1 MRLLNDEMRDMLM
14 MSRDTKTAIRE
25 MNEAF
30 TGEQESDYIH
40 YKDSKSKK
48 SKVKKVVRQKTVE
61 RPHGTAQNKALEP
74 IMESEEVDNT
84 FALVPVNN
92 GRLKKKRNDIL
103 KQRAKLITGEL
114 GKNPYLSFGRE
125 DTFVTG
131 GGLPGRNRRTANV
144 EAEQEEDEEEKE
156 YDCLEDQLLAEVDKH
171 EKDFNQMF
179 VYLNECEDML
189 HGNDV
194 AQIRELMKVT
204 DKRTHGHI
212 VNYDKIRAEMTEL
225 ADDAVEAMKSLG
237 KFDKNALKVAKEA
250 ER

>member
-1 MRLLNDEMRDMLM
+1 
-14 MSRDTKTAIRE
+14 
-25 MNEAF
+25 
-30 TGEQESDYIH
+30 
-40 YKDSKSKK
+40 
-48 SKVKKVVRQKTVE
+48 VE

-171 EKDFNQMF
+171 EKDFN
-179 VYLNECEDML
+179 
-189 HGNDV
+189 
-194 AQIRELMKVT
+194 
-204 DKRTHGHI
+204 
-212 VNYDKIRAEMTEL
+212 
-225 ADDAVEAMKSLG
+225 
-237 KFDKNALKVAKEA
+237 
-250 ER
+250 